1 MSLLGGWNEQDGA
14 RQHDWHCCGTLRRI
28 VSVAGFAIG
37 GPVKYS
43 LLFHRFDNIQD
54 LRESFF
60 LDGVD

>member
-1 MSLLGGWNEQDGA
+1 MIG
-14 RQHDWHCCGTLRRI
+14 I
-28 VSVAGFAIG
+28 VAGHYAIG